1 MTEIKN
7 SERYRQTKNEE
18 RDYRGTFCGNALQP
32 VTCGALVR
40 GRIQKTRQEFELWA
54 MGYDCVG
61 DMECAKPYPLP
72 KHTDP
77 LNGDPQA
84 SK

>member
-1 MTEIKN
+1 
-7 SERYRQTKNEE
+7 
-18 RDYRGTFCGNALQP
+18 
-32 VTCGALVR
+32 
-40 GRIQKTRQEFELWA
+40 

-72 KHTDP
+72 KHIDP

-84 SK
+84 SKWADGGIPEAC

>member
-1 MTEIKN
+1 
-7 SERYRQTKNEE
+7 
-18 RDYRGTFCGNALQP
+18 
-32 VTCGALVR
+32 
-40 GRIQKTRQEFELWA
+40 